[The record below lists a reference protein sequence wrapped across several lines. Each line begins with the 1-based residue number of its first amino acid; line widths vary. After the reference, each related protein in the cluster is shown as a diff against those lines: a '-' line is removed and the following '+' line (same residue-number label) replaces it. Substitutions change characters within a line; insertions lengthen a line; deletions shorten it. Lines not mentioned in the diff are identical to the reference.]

1 MKYGDRDDDQPRI
14 RRERKFNV
22 RRRILDLYGRRC
34 SNCGYN
40 KDERVLQLD
49 HLDSNPRLIKG
60 ALGGYPRA
68 GTHLYSAILSGAVSD
83 TLFQILCAN
92 CNFLKKL
99 ITPSENSSRLIP
111 REYDE
116 IADKN
121 SEIVESEII
130 GLETTIQGVFR
141 V

>member
-1 MKYGDRDDDQPRI
+1 
-14 RRERKFNV
+14 
-22 RRRILDLYGRRC
+22 
-34 SNCGYN
+34 
-40 KDERVLQLD
+40 
-49 HLDSNPRLIKG
+49 
-60 ALGGYPRA
+60 
-68 GTHLYSAILSGAVSD
+68 
-83 TLFQILCAN
+83 
-92 CNFLKKL
+92 LKKL